1 MSGLHD
7 TAPQPITEFEAPAR
21 PQSLPRNGWYAPFSF
36 EIGNGIARYVPRPLS
51 RGFAVSMGHL
61 GYQFCRQRR
70 QALMSTLAVLT
81 NDQATQKRL
90 CRACFVNFL
99 GMLHDFCASAAGA
112 VPRLEKLIVE
122 RRGFEFLEAGR
133 KRGKGTL
140 LLTGHLGAWELGG
153 MALAAEGLPVSV
165 VTLEEPTPELDVWRQ
180 KYRAKFG
187 IKTITVGSDKFAFL
201 EIMQALRRNELVAM
215 LVDRPYLNSGV
226 EVKFFDQPT
235 LFSRQSSANFQTN
248 GLILYRSG
256 TVKNIPMIRFL
267 LILISFVVTS
277 LASAAPMTSDEI
289 NDLVKK
295 LESHYENRTSL
306 QANFREERHMS
317 ILKEALINQ
326 GKLWFTP
333 PDKFRREI
341 EGNQPST
348 TVIDG
353 KQMTIYYPNL
363 KTAER
368 YNLDKRPALK
378 NSIQAIQAGLNFQ
391 RLAGYYNIEG
401 TKEGKN
407 YHVTLTPKTASIR
420 KMVKTVT
427 ITVQQDLTP
436 EAVDL
441 ETARGE
447 KVNITYSNVKRDT
460 VSDSTYQFNPPA
472 GTNITTPFGS

>member
-1 MSGLHD
+1 
-7 TAPQPITEFEAPAR
+7 
-21 PQSLPRNGWYAPFSF
+21 
-36 EIGNGIARYVPRPLS
+36 
-51 RGFAVSMGHL
+51 
-61 GYQFCRQRR
+61 
-70 QALMSTLAVLT
+70 
-81 NDQATQKRL
+81 
-90 CRACFVNFL
+90 
-99 GMLHDFCASAAGA
+99 
-112 VPRLEKLIVE
+112 
-122 RRGFEFLEAGR
+122 
-133 KRGKGTL
+133 
-140 LLTGHLGAWELGG
+140 
-153 MALAAEGLPVSV
+153 
-165 VTLEEPTPELDVWRQ
+165 
-180 KYRAKFG
+180 
-187 IKTITVGSDKFAFL
+187 
-201 EIMQALRRNELVAM
+201 
-215 LVDRPYLNSGV
+215 
-226 EVKFFDQPT
+226 
-235 LFSRQSSANFQTN
+235 
-248 GLILYRSG
+248 
-256 TVKNIPMIRFL
+256 MIRFL
-267 LILISFVVTS
+267 LILVFVATS

-295 LESHYENRTSL
+295 LESHYENRISL

-368 YNLDKRPALK
+368 YNLDKRPELK
-378 NSIQAIQAGLNFQ
+378 NSLQAITAGLNFQ
-391 RLAGYYNIEG
+391 RLADYYNIEG

-407 YHVTLTPKTASIR
+407 YRVTLTPKTASIR
-420 KMVKTVT
+420 KMIKTVT

-447 KVNITYSNVKRDT
+447 KVNIIYSNVKRDT

-472 GTNITTPFGS
+472 GTNITMPFGS

>member
-1 MSGLHD
+1 
-7 TAPQPITEFEAPAR
+7 
-21 PQSLPRNGWYAPFSF
+21 
-36 EIGNGIARYVPRPLS
+36 
-51 RGFAVSMGHL
+51 
-61 GYQFCRQRR
+61 
-70 QALMSTLAVLT
+70 
-81 NDQATQKRL
+81 
-90 CRACFVNFL
+90 
-99 GMLHDFCASAAGA
+99 
-112 VPRLEKLIVE
+112 
-122 RRGFEFLEAGR
+122 
-133 KRGKGTL
+133 
-140 LLTGHLGAWELGG
+140 
-153 MALAAEGLPVSV
+153 
-165 VTLEEPTPELDVWRQ
+165 
-180 KYRAKFG
+180 
-187 IKTITVGSDKFAFL
+187 
-201 EIMQALRRNELVAM
+201 
-215 LVDRPYLNSGV
+215 
-226 EVKFFDQPT
+226 
-235 LFSRQSSANFQTN
+235 
-248 GLILYRSG
+248 
-256 TVKNIPMIRFL
+256 MIRC
-267 LILISFVVTS
+267 LIILASFAVTS
-277 LASAAPMTSDEI
+277 LASAAPMSSDEI
-289 NDLVKK
+289 NELVKK

-368 YNLDKRPALK
+368 YNLDKRPELK

-391 RLAGYYNIEG
+391 RLADYYNIEG
-401 TKEGKN
+401 TKEGKS

-460 VSDSTYQFNPPA
+460 VSDSPIPSIPPPPPHIPSPLC
-472 GTNITTPFGS
+472 TSPLSTL

>member
-1 MSGLHD
+1 MMSRFFFL
-7 TAPQPITEFEAPAR
+7 
-21 PQSLPRNGWYAPFSF
+21 LL
-36 EIGNGIARYVPRPLS
+36 V
-51 RGFAVSMGHL
+51 
-61 GYQFCRQRR
+61 
-70 QALMSTLAVLT
+70 
-81 NDQATQKRL
+81 
-90 CRACFVNFL
+90 CFV
-99 GMLHDFCASAAGA
+99 A
-112 VPRLEKLIVE
+112 
-122 RRGFEFLEAGR
+122 
-133 KRGKGTL
+133 
-140 LLTGHLGAWELGG
+140 
-153 MALAAEGLPVSV
+153 
-165 VTLEEPTPELDVWRQ
+165 
-180 KYRAKFG
+180 
-187 IKTITVGSDKFAFL
+187 
-201 EIMQALRRNELVAM
+201 
-215 LVDRPYLNSGV
+215 
-226 EVKFFDQPT
+226 
-235 LFSRQSSANFQTN
+235 
-248 GLILYRSG
+248 
-256 TVKNIPMIRFL
+256 
-267 LILISFVVTS
+267 TS

-295 LESHYENRTSL
+295 LESHYENRISL

-317 ILKEALINQ
+317 ILKEALVNQ
-326 GKLWFTP
+326 GKLWYTP

-368 YNLDKRPALK
+368 YNLDKRPELK
-378 NSIQAIQAGLNFQ
+378 NSIQAITAGLNFQ
-391 RLAGYYNIEG
+391 RLGDYYNIEG
-401 TKEGKN
+401 TKDGKL

-447 KVNITYSNVKRDT
+447 KVSITYSNVKRDS

>member
-1 MSGLHD
+1 
-7 TAPQPITEFEAPAR
+7 
-21 PQSLPRNGWYAPFSF
+21 
-36 EIGNGIARYVPRPLS
+36 
-51 RGFAVSMGHL
+51 
-61 GYQFCRQRR
+61 
-70 QALMSTLAVLT
+70 
-81 NDQATQKRL
+81 
-90 CRACFVNFL
+90 
-99 GMLHDFCASAAGA
+99 
-112 VPRLEKLIVE
+112 
-122 RRGFEFLEAGR
+122 
-133 KRGKGTL
+133 
-140 LLTGHLGAWELGG
+140 
-153 MALAAEGLPVSV
+153 
-165 VTLEEPTPELDVWRQ
+165 
-180 KYRAKFG
+180 
-187 IKTITVGSDKFAFL
+187 
-201 EIMQALRRNELVAM
+201 
-215 LVDRPYLNSGV
+215 
-226 EVKFFDQPT
+226 
-235 LFSRQSSANFQTN
+235 
-248 GLILYRSG
+248 
-256 TVKNIPMIRFL
+256 MIRFL
-267 LILISFVVTS
+267 FILISFVATS

-295 LESHYENRTSL
+295 LESHYENRISL

-368 YNLDKRPALK
+368 YNLDKRPELK

-391 RLAGYYNIEG
+391 RLADYYNIEG
-401 TKEGKN
+401 TKEGKD
-407 YHVTLTPKTASIR
+407 YRVTLTPKTASIR
-420 KMVKTVT
+420 KMIKTVT

-447 KVNITYSNVKRDT
+447 KVNIIYSNVKRDT
-460 VSDSTYQFNPPA
+460 VSDSTYQFNPPP

>member
-1 MSGLHD
+1 
-7 TAPQPITEFEAPAR
+7 
-21 PQSLPRNGWYAPFSF
+21 
-36 EIGNGIARYVPRPLS
+36 
-51 RGFAVSMGHL
+51 
-61 GYQFCRQRR
+61 
-70 QALMSTLAVLT
+70 
-81 NDQATQKRL
+81 
-90 CRACFVNFL
+90 
-99 GMLHDFCASAAGA
+99 
-112 VPRLEKLIVE
+112 
-122 RRGFEFLEAGR
+122 
-133 KRGKGTL
+133 
-140 LLTGHLGAWELGG
+140 
-153 MALAAEGLPVSV
+153 
-165 VTLEEPTPELDVWRQ
+165 
-180 KYRAKFG
+180 
-187 IKTITVGSDKFAFL
+187 
-201 EIMQALRRNELVAM
+201 
-215 LVDRPYLNSGV
+215 
-226 EVKFFDQPT
+226 
-235 LFSRQSSANFQTN
+235 
-248 GLILYRSG
+248 
-256 TVKNIPMIRFL
+256 MIRFL
-267 LILISFVVTS
+267 LILVFVATS

-368 YNLDKRPALK
+368 YNLDKRPELK
-378 NSIQAIQAGLNFQ
+378 NSLQAITAGLNFQ
-391 RLAGYYNIEG
+391 RLADYYNIEG

-407 YHVTLTPKTASIR
+407 YRVTLTPKTASIR
-420 KMVKTVT
+420 KMIKTVT

-447 KVNITYSNVKRDT
+447 KVNIIYSNVKRDT

-472 GTNITTPFGS
+472 GTNITMPFGS